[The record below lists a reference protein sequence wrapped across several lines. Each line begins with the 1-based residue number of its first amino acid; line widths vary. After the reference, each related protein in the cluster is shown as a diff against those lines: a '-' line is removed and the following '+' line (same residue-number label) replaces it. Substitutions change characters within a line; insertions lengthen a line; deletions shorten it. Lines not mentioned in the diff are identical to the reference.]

1 MDPVR
6 TIRLHWVQGALSDAS
21 YHLMR
26 FRFSRHSPHAWQ
38 PAINAYRCESC
49 IRICVDLAGVDK
61 SEIDLQIEPQRVLL
75 RGERENP
82 EPAVKDHRTIQTIA
96 MEIDYGPFI
105 RFISLPAEIDPEKA
119 TASQENGFLWISLPI
134 KNS

>member
-6 TIRLHWVQGALSDAS
+6 AIRLHWVQGALSDAS

-26 FRFSRHSPHAWQ
+26 FRFSRYSPHAWQ

-49 IRICVDLAGVDK
+49 FRICIDLAGVEK
-61 SEIDLQIEPQRVLL
+61 SEIDLQIEPRRVWLSGT
-75 RGERENP
+75 RNNP

-105 RFISLPAEIDPEKA
+105 RSISLPAEIDPEKA
-119 TASQENGFLWISLPI
+119 AASQENGFLWISLPI